1 MKRWLAL
8 ALSLVVVAGSA
19 RAQTAA
25 ATGIVVGSGN
35 YFSPIVRDLD
45 ASLAF
50 YRDGLG
56 LEVQGPV
63 GDASANPPLRDM
75 FGLPDAG
82 IRWAIARTPA
92 AQGGVELV
100 EISGAGGRRLDRR
113 LEDIGANC
121 LVVTVRDLDGTL
133 ARLEKLGAPVVSL
146 GGEPVTIGQGTR
158 IVVVKDPDGHFVEL
172 SQPP

>member
-1 MKRWLAL
+1 MKRLLAL
-8 ALSLVVVAGSA
+8 ALSLVAVTASA
-19 RAQTAA
+19 DAQTAA
-25 ATGIVVGSGN
+25 PTGIVVGSGN

-56 LEVQGPV
+56 LDVQGPP
-63 GDASANPPLRDM
+63 GDASANPALRNM
-75 FGLPDAG
+75 FGLPDAK

-92 AQGGVELV
+92 AAGGVELV
-100 EISGAGGRRLDRR
+100 EISDARGRRLDRR

-133 ARLEKLGAPVVSL
+133 ARLE
-146 GGEPVTIGQGTR
+146 
-158 IVVVKDPDGHFVEL
+158 
-172 SQPP
+172 